1 MVAMPAWCPH
11 CNKMVDG
18 RGGIHITNSTGV
30 KLEGNI
36 ITCPECGRF
45 GARIVEGEFDVHD
58 GIIDVVAATP
68 WTRAKLAEFQSALR
82 WAADHYE
89 RQPEEAIQRIS
100 KVDSGIAQWLSRA
113 GRDPATVAALIGILI
128 ALAAW
133 LFPRTPDQPT
143 PIHIPPVQIFQFFTE
158 QNLPRPN
165 HHHYRQKQKGYRAQ
179 NDPHRRPLRP
189 QRQNRHR
196 DRAGRQVARIHS
208 PPFLKT
214 VVLRGSSA
222 DPRGGLIGST
232 TGDSAGTIRSS
243 GVTV

>member
-158 QNLPRPN
+158 QNLPPPEPPPLPPETEGLPSPERP
-165 HHHYRQKQKGYRAQ
+165 A
-179 NDPHRRPLRP
+179 PPP
-189 QRQNRHR
+189 
-196 DRAGRQVARIHS
+196 APPATES
-208 PPFLKT
+208 P
-214 VVLRGSSA
+214 S
-222 DPRGGLIGST
+222 
-232 TGDSAGTIRSS
+232 
-243 GVTV
+243 